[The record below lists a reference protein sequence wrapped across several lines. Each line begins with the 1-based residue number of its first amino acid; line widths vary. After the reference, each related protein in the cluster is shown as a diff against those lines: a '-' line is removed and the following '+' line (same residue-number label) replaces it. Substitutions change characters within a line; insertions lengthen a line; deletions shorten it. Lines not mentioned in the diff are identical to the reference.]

1 MSVIDLDTGLEVLA
15 ASRIGALEG
24 VAVAVA
30 ETADSRAGLMPGE
43 AAYAA
48 GVSEQRAKEFAAGR
62 RVARAALQRMGLPA
76 AEIGSSGRR
85 PAWPAGAVGSIA
97 HTGALAAA
105 AVGSS
110 RRFRGLGLDLE
121 SETAV
126 SPRVAG
132 RVLSADERAWLPAAE
147 WRTMLFCAKEA
158 VYKAVNPIIG
168 EFLGF
173 QDVELDVDAQQGGF
187 RATCRGAKR
196 SAPAIAAG
204 RGCWAR
210 YRAHWLVL
218 FAIPAQVNAAGY
230 AARERGRVSDSAR
243 AASAPAA
250 IAPAASLAA
259 RLG

>member
-1 MSVIDLDTGLEVLA
+1 MSVLDLDTGLEVLA
-15 ASRIGALEG
+15 ASRIGALQG

-30 ETADSRAGLMPGE
+30 ETADSRASLLPGE

-62 RVARAALQRMGLPA
+62 RVARAALERMGMRA
-76 AEIGSSGRR
+76 VAIGSSGRR

-97 HTGALAAA
+97 HTGALAVAA
-105 AVGSS
+105 AGSN
-110 RRFRGLGLDLE
+110 RVFQGLGIDLE

-132 RVLSADERAWLPAAE
+132 RVLTGDERAWLPAAE

-158 VYKAVNPIIG
+158 VFKAVNPIVG

-173 QDVELDVDAQQGGF
+173 QDVELDINAEQGEF
-187 RATCRGAKR
+187 RASCRGAKR
-196 SAPAIAAG
+196 SAQAVGAG

-218 FAIPAQVNAAGY
+218 FAIPA
-230 AARERGRVSDSAR
+230 
-243 AASAPAA
+243 
-250 IAPAASLAA
+250 
-259 RLG
+259 